1 MCHELAEYPSMLTV
15 LELEG
20 TLGNSFNLSD
30 DVNFL

>member
-1 MCHELAEYPSMLTV
+1 MLTV

-30 DVNFL
+30 DVDFKVQVVF